1 MVLCVLCLNQGRLSL
16 CQAWRALDIRRGR
29 FIAKSVRFRLL
40 LCSPRLRQY
49 HSISFQI
56 IPYHSISH
64 PPSVFVSACLLGFAA
79 PGEVALPMLRIW
91 HASRLP
97 CQRTGLL
104 DRHGAAPVTQ
114 TIMRRRGCIL
124 KPDLGH
130 LNNNKGFKVSALIM
144 VPPEST

>member
-1 MVLCVLCLNQGRLSL
+1 MGVSL
-16 CQAWRALDIRRGR
+16 RKVSGSDSFFAAL
-29 FIAKSVRFRLL
+29 ASVNII
-40 LCSPRLRQY
+40 PY
-49 HSISFQI
+49 HSISFYI
-56 IPYHSISH
+56 IPYHSISFHIIPCHSISH

-114 TIMRRRGCIL
+114 TIVRRRGCIL

-130 LNNNKGFKVSALIM
+130 LNNTKRIQGIGVDHG
-144 VPPEST
+144 TT